1 MFNDEKK
8 NYAFISYSHQDVKMA
23 KWLQRKL
30 ESFKLP
36 TEIHNEFED
45 SKYLRPVIRDRTD
58 FDSGVL
64 KDELSEHLSQSK
76 YLIVICSPHSAKSD
90 WVSREVQAFIN
101 WGRIE
106 NIIPFIITDETYSGS
121 GINSLP
127 KSLIDHV
134 EKFPDDELLGIN
146 IAEAGREKAYIR
158 VVSRMLGINFDEL
171 WKRHERERR
180 RRLCLWSITIL
191 CASVLFYL
199 FAMPISLTVNIRD
212 AIHRLPMP
220 EKALLTVNGADYPLS
235 GLDTIITIPD
245 IPGYL
250 RGQLLDVEFSADYYD
265 SLSLQPRIALGM
277 NQNFVISLKRDS
289 TFAVFAGSVVDDND
303 APIKDAEVRI
313 DDQRT
318 TTDADG
324 RFRIVFPVVVQSEI
338 KPIKITKKGMIS
350 IYREDECPSENLQYI
365 MHQR

>member
-1 MFNDEKK
+1 MLKEEKQ
-8 NYAFISYSHQDVKMA
+8 NYAFISYSHQDAKMA

-106 NIIPFIITDETYSGS
+106 YIIPFIITNDTYSG
-121 GINSLP
+121 GGFNSLP
-127 KSLIDHV
+127 KSLIDHI
-134 EKFPDDELLGIN
+134 EKFPDDELLGISV
-146 IAEAGREKAYIR
+146 AEVGREKAYIR
-158 VVSRMLGINFDEL
+158 VVSRMLGVGFDEL

-180 RRLCLWSITIL
+180 RRAIMWISGAFCTAL
-191 CASVLFYL
+191 LFYIG
-199 FAMPISLTVNIRD
+199 AVPISLTINICD
-212 AIHRLPMP
+212 DKHQLPVP
-220 EKALLTVNGADYPLS
+220 EKSLLLVNGAEYPIAN
-235 GLDTIITIPD
+235 LDTTLSIHN

-250 RGQLLDVEFSADYYD
+250 RGQQLDVEFMADYYD
-265 SLSLQPRIALGM
+265 TLEIKYRIAIGT
-277 NQNFVISLKRDS
+277 NQNLKINLKRDS
-289 TFAVFAGSVVDDND
+289 TFAIFAGSVVDDNHNSIQD
-303 APIKDAEVRI
+303 AVVTIE
-313 DDQRT
+313 DQKT

-324 RFRIVFPVVVQSEI
+324 KFRIVFSTEMQSEI
-338 KPIKITKKGMIS
+338 KPINITKKGLID
-350 IYREDECPSENLQYI
+350 IYREDESPSKNLMYI
-365 MHQR
+365 LHKR

>member
-1 MFNDEKK
+1 MFKDEKK

-23 KWLQRKL
+23 KWLQKKL
-30 ESFKLP
+30 EAYRLP

-45 SKYLRPVIRDRTD
+45 SRYLRPVIRDRTD

-76 YLIVICSPHSAKSD
+76 YLIVICSPHSAESE

-106 NIIPFIITDETYSGS
+106 YIIPFIITDETYIG
-121 GINSLP
+121 GGNKCLP

-134 EKFPDDELLGIN
+134 TKYPDDELLGIS
-146 IAEAGREKAYIR
+146 IAEVGREKAYIR

-171 WKRHERERR
+171 WQRHERERR
-180 RRLCLWSITIL
+180 RRLCLWTIAIL

-212 AIHRLPMP
+212 ANHHLPMP

-235 GLDTIITIPD
+235 GLDTMIIVKD

-250 RGQLLDVEFSADYYD
+250 RGQQLDVKFSADYYET
-265 SLSLQPRIALGM
+265 LSLQHQVSVGM
-277 NQNFVISLKRDS
+277 NQDIVINLKRDS
-289 TFAVFAGSVVDDND
+289 TFAVFAGTVVDISET
-303 APIKDAEVRI
+303 PIQDAEVAVA
-313 DDQRT
+313 DQKT

-324 RFRIVFPVVVQSEI
+324 KFRIVFPVVVQSEV

-350 IYREDECPSENLQYI
+350 IYREDESPSEYLQYI